1 LKDAVEVFE
10 KPLKPK
16 KRKIS
21 PSARRELTA
30 ALLFISPWIVGLG
43 GFLMYPIAA
52 SFYYS
57 LCEYSVLQP
66 AQFIGIGNYVDLF
79 TDEVFWKAL
88 GNTFFYAA
96 LSLPLGLVL
105 SVAIALLL
113 NTGVRGMAVYR
124 TIFFL
129 PSLMPV
135 VAMAILWLW
144 IFNGDYGVLNYA
156 VSSSTG
162 WISAQVAGL
171 GRFLNQHG
179 IESVGRALQAAAPIL
194 RIEGPPWLIDPAW
207 SKPAFVLLSLW
218 GVGHAVVIY
227 LAGLQDVP
235 AHLYE
240 AAELDGAN
248 WLQKVRYVTLPMIS
262 PVIQFNL
269 ILGIIGS
276 FQFFAAPYVMAPNG
290 QPARSA
296 YFYTMM
302 LYDNAFP
309 YLRMGYACAIAWV
322 LFVIVLVC
330 TLVALRV
337 SSRHVHYEGM

>member
-1 LKDAVEVFE
+1 MKKSKRRTSMTKLE
-10 KPLKPK
+10 K
-16 KRKIS
+16 
-21 PSARRELTA
+21 REALTA
-30 ALLFISPWIVGLG
+30 LAFVSPWIVGLC
-43 GFLMYPIAA
+43 GFLLYPIAA

-57 LCEYSVLQP
+57 LCEYSVLEP
-66 AQFIGIGNYVDLF
+66 AQYVGLLNYIDLF

-88 GNTFFYAA
+88 WNTFYYAA
-96 LSLPLGLVL
+96 LSLPLGLL
-105 SVAIALLL
+105 LAIAVALLL
-113 NTGVRGMAVYR
+113 NTGVKGMTVYR

-129 PSLMPV
+129 PSLMPT
-135 VAMAILWLW
+135 VALAILWLW

-162 WISAQVAGL
+162 WIAAQAAEA
-171 GRFLNQHG
+171 GRFLSHHG
-179 IESVGRALQAAAPIL
+179 MGGLGSAVLAAAPHL
-194 RIEGPPWLIDPAW
+194 RIEGPPWLTDPSW
-207 SKPAFVLLSLW
+207 SKPAFVLLGLW
-218 GVGHAVVIY
+218 GVGHAVVVY

-235 AHLYE
+235 AQLYE
-240 AAELDGAN
+240 AAELDGAT
-248 WLQKVRYVTLPMIS
+248 WFQKVRHVTLPMIS

-296 YFYTMM
+296 YFYAMM

-309 YLRMGYACAIAWV
+309 YLRMGYACAVAWV
-322 LFVIVLVC
+322 LFVVILVC

-337 SSRHVHYEGM
+337 SSRHVHYEGV